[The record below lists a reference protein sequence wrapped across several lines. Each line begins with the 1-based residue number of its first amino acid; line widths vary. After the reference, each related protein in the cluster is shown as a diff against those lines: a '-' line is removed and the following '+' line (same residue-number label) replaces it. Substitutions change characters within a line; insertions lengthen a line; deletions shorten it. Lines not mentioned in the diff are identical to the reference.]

1 MTESQKKL
9 VEKMRFLGYGYR
21 SIANRL
27 GLKRDTVR
35 NYCKSKGLDGRAD
48 EFVEA
53 PKPDISV
60 CVCCGVPLVNAPKG
74 RRKKYCS
81 PQCKKMWEA
90 MHPRENYTH
99 QCIRCG
105 KSFNSASKT
114 QKYCSHDCYIK
125 DRFYRE
131 EQMEY
136 VIEKLKKGERV
147 ENTPQWIKDLL
158 V

>member
-9 VEKMRFLGYGYR
+9 VEKMCFLGYGYR
-21 SIANRL
+21 NIANRL

-74 RRKKYCS
+74 RNIVLPSARK
-81 PQCKKMWEA
+81 
-90 MHPRENYTH
+90 
-99 QCIRCG
+99 CG
-105 KSFNSASKT
+105 KLCIQGKIIRTN
-114 QKYCSHDCYIK
+114 
-125 DRFYRE
+125 
-131 EQMEY
+131 
-136 VIEKLKKGERV
+136 V
-147 ENTPQWIKDLL
+147 
-158 V
+158 

>member
-1 MTESQKKL
+1 
-9 VEKMRFLGYGYR
+9 
-21 SIANRL
+21 
-27 GLKRDTVR
+27 
-35 NYCKSKGLDGRAD
+35 
-48 EFVEA
+48 
-53 PKPDISV
+53 
-60 CVCCGVPLVNAPKG
+60 
-74 RRKKYCS
+74 
-81 PQCKKMWEA
+81 MWEA
-90 MHPRENYTH
+90 MHPRKNYTH

-125 DRFYRE
+125 DHFYRE

>member
-1 MTESQKKL
+1 MTGSQKEL

-35 NYCKSKGLDGRAD
+35 NYCKSKGLDGRED
-48 EFVEA
+48 KFVEV
-53 PKPDISV
+53 PKADISV
-60 CVCCGVPLVNAPKG
+60 CICCEVPLVNAPKG
-74 RRKKYCS
+74 TRKKYCS
-81 PQCKKMWEA
+81 PQCKRMWEA
-90 MHPRENYTH
+90 IHPRENYTH
-99 QCIRCG
+99 QCIKCG
-105 KSFNSASKT
+105 KRFNSVSKT

-158 V
+158 M

>member
-1 MTESQKKL
+1 MRQKEEILFSPVQENVGSYASKEKL
-9 VEKMRFLGYGYR
+9 Y
-21 SIANRL
+21 
-27 GLKRDTVR
+27 
-35 NYCKSKGLDGRAD
+35 
-48 EFVEA
+48 A
-53 PKPDISV
+53 PMYKV
-60 CVCCGVPLVNAPKG
+60 
-74 RRKKYCS
+74 
-81 PQCKKMWEA
+81 W
-90 MHPRENYTH
+90 
-99 QCIRCG
+99 

-125 DRFYRE
+125 DHFYRE

>member
-1 MTESQKKL
+1 M
-9 VEKMRFLGYGYR
+9 
-21 SIANRL
+21 
-27 GLKRDTVR
+27 
-35 NYCKSKGLDGRAD
+35 
-48 EFVEA
+48 
-53 PKPDISV
+53 
-60 CVCCGVPLVNAPKG
+60 
-74 RRKKYCS
+74 
-81 PQCKKMWEA
+81 
-90 MHPRENYTH
+90 
-99 QCIRCG
+99 
-105 KSFNSASKT
+105 